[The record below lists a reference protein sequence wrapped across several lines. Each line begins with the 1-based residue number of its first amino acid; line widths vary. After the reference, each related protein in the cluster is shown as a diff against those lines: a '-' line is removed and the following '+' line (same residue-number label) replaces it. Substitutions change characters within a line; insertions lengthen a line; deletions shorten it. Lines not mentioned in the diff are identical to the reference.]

1 MAIGQLYAKA
11 SLAAGGLASTLTELR
26 LISAMVLTRLSLNKL
41 NERCSPAF
49 TILPISK
56 SGAVR
61 IQTKEANS

>member
-1 MAIGQLYAKA
+1 MAIGQLYAEA
-11 SLAAGGLASTLTELR
+11 SLAAGGLTELR
-26 LISAMVLTRLSLNKL
+26 LISATVLTRLSLNKL
-41 NERCSPAF
+41 NERYSPAF